1 MMEGLPDL
9 PASDIHSDGN
19 TPYMEPFYNTFHPLP
34 YGDFR
39 QHAYNPFFHKTRR
52 KTTKMQLEVLEAN
65 FRDNTKPDAETRQLL
80 ARQLNM
86 TPRGVQIWFQNRRA
100 KEKAAFKKTA
110 ESTKEQSSSPNMM
123 ESGSDSGGA
132 VFDPGIKTSP
142 RSVEE
147 SPPKIGSLG
156 QVQRTPQFAV
166 VPPPYEG
173 AYQFL
178 DDIAVPPHQDSLPF
192 DLVAAASGLMPPFGT
207 VDTSLDAVDIGERG
221 LDTSGRLPP
230 KTSMRNRAVSMPE
243 PYKPYGTYEET
254 LASSLPKDEQVDSQQ
269 SGLPFHGT
277 SLEYVPQPQQSASHI
292 PEIRHP
298 SQSPTRLAVV
308 GHGPPST
315 NRQRKRAL
323 TITIPERPTPGPTST
338 STAPA
343 GRIESTHAP
352 YSAGAYAPVYRLQH
366 PSPSVL
372 SPHYSGDTPTWSG
385 ARRGSCPPEFLASFM
400 NMTIP
405 STDDGSTSL
414 ETPQPSP
421 SLQPI
426 MEDCTYG
433 RSSEIA
439 YASASLTPPQTYAD
453 CEASVAVVPQYPM
466 TAYPRFYNK
475 DMACLGPCYD
485 SYGQKQL
492 HIPQALQETQSKPDV
507 QHFQRLRM
515 NRRSSEPVNILRQ
528 QHVLRANA
536 GAEVSSWDSVYP
548 GYTIAMPGVHKGY
561 NSAAY
566 WSPQTGRPPS
576 QRTLAFESGLE
587 EPHMCV
593 EEKMLLSGINDF
605 DNLSPVVGQ
614 SPTIPYPRSFP
625 VELPNAVGEFVE
637 Q

>member
-1 MMEGLPDL
+1 
-9 PASDIHSDGN
+9 
-19 TPYMEPFYNTFHPLP
+19 
-34 YGDFR
+34 
-39 QHAYNPFFHKTRR
+39 
-52 KTTKMQLEVLEAN
+52 MQLEVLEAN

-100 KEKAAFKKTA
+100 KEKAAFKKSA
-110 ESTKEQSSSPNMM
+110 ETTKEQSSSPNMM

-132 VFDPGIKTSP
+132 VFDPGIKSSP
-142 RSVEE
+142 RSVES
-147 SPPKIGSLG
+147 SPPKVGSVG
-156 QVQRTPQFAV
+156 QIQRTTQFAHV
-166 VPPPYEG
+166 SPPYDG

-178 DDIAVPPHQDSLPF
+178 DDIAVAAPQDSLQF
-192 DLVAAASGLMPPFGT
+192 DLVAAAAGLMPPFGT
-207 VDTSLDAVDIGERG
+207 ADVPSLVAVDIDERG
-221 LDTSGRLPP
+221 LDSSGRLPP
-230 KTSMRNRAVSMPE
+230 KLSMRNRAVSMPE

-254 LASSLPKDEQVDSQQ
+254 LASSLSKDEQDDSQQ
-269 SGLPFHGT
+269 SGHPFHGT
-277 SLEYVPQPQQSASHI
+277 SLEYVPHPQQSASHI

-308 GHGPPST
+308 GRGPPST

-323 TITIPERPTPGPTST
+323 TITIPERPTPGPVAT
-338 STAPA
+338 STAPT
-343 GRIESTHAP
+343 GRIESAHAP

-372 SPHYSGDTPTWSG
+372 SPHFSGDTPTWSG

-405 STDDGSTSL
+405 ATDDGSTSR
-414 ETPQPSP
+414 ETPQLSP

-433 RSSEIA
+433 RSNEIA

-453 CEASVAVVPQYPM
+453 CETGVAVVPQYPM
-466 TAYPRFYNK
+466 TAYSRLCNK
-475 DMACLGPCYD
+475 DMPCLGPCYD
-485 SYGQKQL
+485 SYGQKQSQ
-492 HIPQALQETQSKPDV
+492 IPQPLQEPQSKPDL

-515 NRRSSEPVNILRQ
+515 NRRSSEPVNILRH

-548 GYTIAMPGVHKGY
+548 GYTTAMPGVHIGGY
-561 NSAAY
+561 TSAAY
-566 WSPQTGRPPS
+566 WSPQTGRPAS

-593 EEKMLLSGINDF
+593 EGKILPLLSGINDF

-614 SPTIPYPRSFP
+614 SPSIPYPRSFP
-625 VELPNAVGEFVE
+625 VELPNGVGEYVE